1 MPDFIAKFLQLTEL
15 KSLFFIVSIW
25 AGLNLSINRYGL
37 TQP

>member
-25 AGLNLSINRYGL
+25 AGLNLESTYKV
-37 TQP
+37 